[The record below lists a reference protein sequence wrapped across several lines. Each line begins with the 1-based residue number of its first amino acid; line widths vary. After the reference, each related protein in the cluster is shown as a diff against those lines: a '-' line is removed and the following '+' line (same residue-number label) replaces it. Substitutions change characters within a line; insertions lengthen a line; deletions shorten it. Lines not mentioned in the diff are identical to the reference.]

1 MSEKSWIIQRVIES
15 REVKVLCY
23 VSASLPNTRVI
34 TTSTPYTSLTLARH
48 PRKHTTDATDA
59 STNSTLFLK
68 LVLRKV

>member
-23 VSASLPNTRVI
+23 VSASPPNTRASR
-34 TTSTPYTSLTLARH
+34 TSMPYTSLRLARH
-48 PRKHTTDATDA
+48 PRKHATDATHA

>member
-1 MSEKSWIIQRVIES
+1 MSEKSWITQRVIES

-23 VSASLPNTRVI
+23 VSASPPNTRASR
-34 TTSTPYTSLTLARH
+34 TSTPYTSPTLARH
-48 PRKHTTDATDA
+48 PRKHATDATHA